1 MTPLESSGRPS
12 PGDRPIWSA
21 TFLLTALAGTAAV
34 AAALLGVDPLGR
46 AVTAAAAGA
55 AGATLVLLAVLRR
68 HQQAAR
74 VASAEREREFERQVH
89 GYRQQL
95 TGYQQQ
101 LAEHQQQLIEREA
114 QWRHRAE
121 VRSAA
126 VDDALEHLL
135 RVRLP
140 AVLAGAP
147 VPATPPDRMLADRTS
162 GLVDGILAEATSALK
177 RSDEREESLR
187 LAVVAL
193 SRRVQTAAHSIQEQV
208 SLMADRHQH
217 DPDVVE
223 SSMRVDHAAA
233 QQARHAQSLAV
244 LCGEWPGQQ
253 WQEPL
258 AMVDVVRA
266 ASARIL
272 AYQRV
277 EVSGDQDVAVAAEV
291 VEPVIHLVAELLANA
306 TQSSPPATIVPVTV
320 RRVQRGAVIEI
331 DDGGVGMDDHRLE
344 QARETVSGRRP
355 VGLGELGEIPQTGL
369 AVVGHYVR
377 RHGFR
382 ADLSESP
389 YGGLRA
395 VVLIP
400 SKVVETV
407 DPPEAVVMRPPAT
420 VPTHPPAAAPQPQA
434 HREWPPQPAPVA
446 GSEPVIGSEPVVA
459 ETGAVQAEP
468 VDPASDTIL
477 PRRRSRRGEAV
488 AAATPSDGPAA
499 SAERALSAGRVSTGP
514 AASADS
520 STASVQPTPEQ
531 AGSWM
536 GAFISGGRA
545 GAGRDPEGSSSP
557 PTTTKDDER

>member
-1 MTPLESSGRPS
+1 ML
-12 PGDRPIWSA
+12 WSA
-21 TFLLTALAGTAAV
+21 TFAVTAL
-34 AAALLGVDPLGR
+34 
-46 AVTAAAAGA
+46 AAAAGVAGVVLSTSPRGMSVSVLA
-55 AGATLVLLAVLRR
+55 AAVALLLLTLLGMLRRRQGAARAAFAQHQRETERLVLR
-68 HQQAAR
+68 
-74 VASAEREREFERQVH
+74 
-89 GYRQQL
+89 
-95 TGYQQQ
+95 
-101 LAEHQQQLIEREA
+101 HQQQLVEREA
-114 QWRHRAE
+114 QWAERAE
-121 VRSAA
+121 ARSEA
-126 VDDALEHLL
+126 VNKALEHLL
-135 RVRLP
+135 RVRLS
-140 AVLAGAP
+140 AALAGSP
-147 VPATPPDRMLADRTS
+147 VPPAYDDSALDEVAAS
-162 GLVDGILAEATSALK
+162 LVDGVLAEAASALK
-177 RSDEREESLR
+177 RADEREESLR

-193 SRRVQTAAHSIQEQV
+193 SRRVQTAAHSIQESV

-272 AYQRV
+272 AYQRI

-306 TQSSPPATIVPVTV
+306 TQSSPPATSVPVTV

-331 DDGGVGMDDHRLE
+331 DDGGVGMDAHRLE
-344 QARETVSGRRP
+344 QARETVSGRRRA
-355 VGLGELGEIPQTGL
+355 GLSDLGEIPQTGL

-400 SKVVETV
+400 AKAVETV
-407 DPPEAVVMRPPAT
+407 EPPEAVATRRPDSPPAG
-420 VPTHPPAAAPQPQA
+420 
-434 HREWPPQPAPVA
+434 PVRQ
-446 GSEPVIGSEPVVA
+446 SEPA
-459 ETGAVQAEP
+459 TAAEP
-468 VDPASDTIL
+468 ETAGTPASGATL
-477 PRRRSRRGEAV
+477 PQRRSRRGQAV
-488 AAATPSDGPAA
+488 AAVPDEPAST
-499 SAERALSAGRVSTGP
+499 SAA
-514 AASADS
+514 
-520 STASVQPTPEQ
+520 PTPEQ

-536 GAFISGGRA
+536 GAFIEGGRTGEEPGLA
-545 GAGRDPEGSSSP
+545 G
-557 PTTTKDDER
+557 TT

>member
-1 MTPLESSGRPS
+1 MWL
-12 PGDRPIWSA
+12 A
-21 TFLLTALAGTAAV
+21 TSFLTVL
-34 AAALLGVDPLGR
+34 
-46 AVTAAAAGA
+46 AGA
-55 AGATLVLLAVLRR
+55 AAVGAAVLDTDPQRWAATGLAATAAGLTLVLLAVLRR
-68 HQQAAR
+68 RQRAAW
-74 VASAEREREFERQVH
+74 AALDAREREFERQV
-89 GYRQQL
+89 RS
-95 TGYQQQ
+95 
-101 LAEHQQQLIEREA
+101 HQQQLVEREA
-114 QWRHRAE
+114 QWRDRAE
-121 VRSAA
+121 ARSAA
-126 VDDALEHLL
+126 VESALEHLL

-140 AVLAGAP
+140 AVLAGSP
-147 VPATPPDRMLADRTS
+147 VPSTPRDPLLGDRTA

-208 SLMADRHQH
+208 SLMAERHQH

-306 TQSSPPATIVPVTV
+306 TQSSPPATSVPVTV

-331 DDGGVGMDDHRLE
+331 DDGGIGMDDHRLE
-344 QARETVSGRRP
+344 QARETVSGRRA

-407 DPPEAVVMRPPAT
+407 DPPEAVVMRPPVA
-420 VPTHPPAAAPQPQA
+420 VAAPAVAP
-434 HREWPPQPAPVA
+434 EPAS
-446 GSEPVIGSEPVVA
+446 GSEPGPRPV
-459 ETGAVQAEP
+459 EAEP
-468 VDPASDTIL
+468 VDPASGATL

-488 AAATPSDGPAA
+488 SAAPEAA
-499 SAERALSAGRVSTGP
+499 EPVVSAPE
-514 AASADS
+514 
-520 STASVQPTPEQ
+520 PTPEQ

-536 GAFISGGRA
+536 GAFLSGGQT
-545 GAGRDPEGSSSP
+545 GAGPGPEGSH
-557 PTTTKDDER
+557 

>member
-1 MTPLESSGRPS
+1 M
-12 PGDRPIWSA
+12 WSA
-21 TFLLTALAGTAAV
+21 AFLLIALAGTAAV
-34 AAALLGVDPLGR
+34 VAAVRGADPPGPAVALLA
-46 AVTAAAAGA
+46 AVAAGLA
-55 AGATLVLLAVLRR
+55 LLLLAVLRR
-68 HQQAAR
+68 RQRAAW
-74 VASAEREREFERQVH
+74 AALAERQREFERQV
-89 GYRQQL
+89 L
-95 TGYQQQ
+95 SYQHQ
-101 LAEHQQQLIEREA
+101 LAERET
-114 QWRHRAE
+114 QWRNRAQA
-121 VRSAA
+121 RSAA
-126 VDDALEHLL
+126 VHNALEHLL
-135 RVRLP
+135 RTRLS

-147 VPATPPDRMLADRTS
+147 VPSAPRDPELDERTAV
-162 GLVDGILAEATSALK
+162 LVDEVLAEATSALK

-223 SSMRVDHAAA
+223 AGMRVDHAAA

-272 AYQRV
+272 AYERI
-277 EVSGDQDVAVAAEV
+277 EVSGDHDVAVAAEV

-306 TQSSPPATIVPVTV
+306 TQSSPPATTVPVTV
-320 RRVQRGAVIEI
+320 RRVQRGAVIEV
-331 DDGGVGMDDHRLE
+331 DDGGIGMDDHRLD

-407 DPPEAVVMRPPAT
+407 DPPEAVVMRPPAATAT
-420 VPTHPPAAAPQPQA
+420 VPPTAGPRTVEVEPADPAAG
-434 HREWPPQPAPVA
+434 V
-446 GSEPVIGSEPVVA
+446 
-459 ETGAVQAEP
+459 T
-468 VDPASDTIL
+468 L
-477 PRRRSRRGEAV
+477 PRRRSRRGEATPAE
-488 AAATPSDGPAA
+488 AARSEADRADQIEIEPAA
-499 SAERALSAGRVSTGP
+499 G
-514 AASADS
+514 S
-520 STASVQPTPEQ
+520 SDPTPEQ

-536 GAFISGGRA
+536 GAFIEGGRT
-545 GAGRDPEGSSSP
+545 GGGPGPEGS
-557 PTTTKDDER
+557 R

>member
-1 MTPLESSGRPS
+1 M
-12 PGDRPIWSA
+12 WSA
-21 TFLLTALAGTAAV
+21 TFTITALAAV
-34 AAALLGVDPLGR
+34 AAVAGAVISGSLRGV
-46 AVTAAAAGA
+46 AVGVLAAAVA
-55 AGATLVLLAVLRR
+55 VLLLTLLRR
-68 HQQAAR
+68 LRRRQRATWAAFEQHEREVERRILGYQHQL
-74 VASAEREREFERQVH
+74 AERE
-89 GYRQQL
+89 
-95 TGYQQQ
+95 
-101 LAEHQQQLIEREA
+101 AEWA
-114 QWRHRAE
+114 DRAE
-121 VRSAA
+121 ARSAA
-126 VDDALEHLL
+126 VNGALEHLL
-135 RVRLP
+135 RVRLS
-140 AVLAGAP
+140 AAMAGSP
-147 VPATPPDRMLADRTS
+147 VPPAYGDSELDEVAAS
-162 GLVDGILAEATSALK
+162 LVDGVLAEATSALK
-177 RSDEREESLR
+177 RADEREESLR

-193 SRRVQTAAHSIQEQV
+193 SRRVQTAAHSIQEHV

-306 TQSSPPATIVPVTV
+306 TQSSPPATSVPVTV

-331 DDGGVGMDDHRLE
+331 DDGGVGMDEHRLE
-344 QARETVSGRRP
+344 QAREIVSGRRRA
-355 VGLGELGEIPQTGL
+355 GLGDLGEIPQTGL

-407 DPPEAVVMRPPAT
+407 EPPEAIAARPAARQATPVVEAGPRTSVDTASADSPPAGAT
-420 VPTHPPAAAPQPQA
+420 LPQ
-434 HREWPPQPAPVA
+434 
-446 GSEPVIGSEPVVA
+446 
-459 ETGAVQAEP
+459 
-468 VDPASDTIL
+468 
-477 PRRRSRRGEAV
+477 RRSRRGQ
-488 AAATPSDGPAA
+488 AAAAVPEESAPA
-499 SAERALSAGRVSTGP
+499 
-514 AASADS
+514 S
-520 STASVQPTPEQ
+520 SSPTPEQ

-536 GAFISGGRA
+536 GAFIEGGRTGGEPDPA
-545 GAGRDPEGSSSP
+545 GTS
-557 PTTTKDDER
+557 

>member
-1 MTPLESSGRPS
+1 M
-12 PGDRPIWSA
+12 WSA
-21 TFLLTALAGTAAV
+21 AFLLTALAGTAAV
-34 AAALLGVDPLGR
+34 GAALLGTDPPGL
-46 AVTAAAAGA
+46 AVTVLAAVAAGLA
-55 AGATLVLLAVLRR
+55 LVLLAVLRR
-68 HQQAAR
+68 RQRAAR
-74 VASAEREREFERQVH
+74 AAFDEREREFERQV
-89 GYRQQL
+89 Q
-95 TGYQQQ
+95 GYQHQ
-101 LAEHQQQLIEREA
+101 LAERET
-114 QWRHRAE
+114 QWRDRAE
-121 VRSAA
+121 ARSAA

-147 VPATPPDRMLADRTS
+147 VPPAAGDPLLADRAA
-162 GLVDGILAEATSALK
+162 GLVDGILAEATGALK
-177 RSDEREESLR
+177 GSDEREESLR

-208 SLMADRHQH
+208 SLMAERHQH

-244 LCGEWPGQQ
+244 LCAEWPGQQ

-272 AYQRV
+272 AYQRI

-306 TQSSPPATIVPVTV
+306 TQSSPPATTVPVTV

-331 DDGGVGMDDHRLE
+331 DDGGIGMDDHRLE

-407 DPPEAVVMRPPAT
+407 EPPEAVLMRPPPAVVT
-420 VPTHPPAAAPQPQA
+420 EPPAVRPEPGP
-434 HREWPPQPAPVA
+434 RPV
-446 GSEPVIGSEPVVA
+446 E
-459 ETGAVQAEP
+459 AEP
-468 VDPASDTIL
+468 ADPAVGVTL
-477 PRRRSRRGEAV
+477 PRRRSRRGETVSAAPEAAEPV
-488 AAATPSDGPAA
+488 AAELAEPAA
-499 SAERALSAGRVSTGP
+499 VS
-514 AASADS
+514 SE
-520 STASVQPTPEQ
+520 PTPEQ

-536 GAFISGGRA
+536 GAFIEGGRT
-545 GAGRDPEGSSSP
+545 GGEPDPEGS
-557 PTTTKDDER
+557 R

>member
-1 MTPLESSGRPS
+1 LSFRPAWIFRSKVNMTPLLSSGRPS
-12 PGDRPIWSA
+12 PEGRLVWSA
-21 TFLLTALAGTAAV
+21 TFTITTLAAAAAV
-34 AAALLGVDPLGR
+34 AGAVVSASPLGVSVGVL
-46 AVTAAAAGA
+46 AAAVA
-55 AGATLVLLAVLRR
+55 VLLLMLLRTLRR
-68 HQQAAR
+68 RQRAAW
-74 VASAEREREFERQVH
+74 VVFEQHERESER
-89 GYRQQL
+89 RL
-95 TGYQQQ
+95 RGYQQQ
-101 LAEHQQQLIEREA
+101 LAERGAEWAEREA
-114 QWRHRAE
+114 EWAERAE
-121 VRSAA
+121 TRSAA
-126 VDDALEHLL
+126 VNRALEHLL
-135 RVRLP
+135 RVRLS
-140 AVLAGAP
+140 AALAGSP
-147 VPATPPDRMLADRTS
+147 VPPAYDDS
-162 GLVDGILAEATSALK
+162 GLDEVAASLVDGVLAEATSALK
-177 RSDEREESLR
+177 RADEREESLR

-272 AYQRV
+272 AYHRI

-306 TQSSPPATIVPVTV
+306 TQSSPPATSVPVTV

-331 DDGGVGMDDHRLE
+331 DDGGVGMDEHRLE
-344 QARETVSGRRP
+344 QARETVSGRRRA
-355 VGLGELGEIPQTGL
+355 GLGDLGEIPQTGL

-400 SKVVETV
+400 AKAVETV
-407 DPPEAVVMRPPAT
+407 ESPEVIAARPAVRQA
-420 VPTHPPAAAPQPQA
+420 QPVD
-434 HREWPPQPAPVA
+434 E
-446 GSEPVIGSEPVVA
+446 
-459 ETGAVQAEP
+459 AEP
-468 VDPASDTIL
+468 RTAVDSASSDSPSAGAML
-477 PRRRSRRGEAV
+477 PQRRSRRGQ
-488 AAATPSDGPAA
+488 AAAAVPDESAPASPS
-499 SAERALSAGRVSTGP
+499 
-514 AASADS
+514 
-520 STASVQPTPEQ
+520 PTPEQ

-536 GAFISGGRA
+536 GAFIEGGRTGGAPDPA
-545 GAGRDPEGSSSP
+545 GTS
-557 PTTTKDDER
+557 

>member
-1 MTPLESSGRPS
+1 MTPLLSSGRPS
-12 PGDRPIWSA
+12 PGGRSTWSA
-21 TFLLTALAGTAAV
+21 ILLLTTVAGAAAAVGALVGAGAAGTALTVLA
-34 AAALLGVDPLGR
+34 
-46 AVTAAAAGA
+46 AAAAGLS
-55 AGATLVLLAVLRR
+55 LVLLVTLRR
-68 HQQAAR
+68 RQRDAWDVFGQ
-74 VASAEREREFERQVH
+74 REREFERQV
-89 GYRQQL
+89 RS
-95 TGYQQQ
+95 YQQQ
-101 LAEHQQQLIEREA
+101 LAERETH
-114 QWRHRAE
+114 WRKRAE
-121 VRSAA
+121 ARSAA
-126 VDDALEHLL
+126 VDNALDHLL
-135 RVRLP
+135 QNRLP
-140 AVLAGAP
+140 AVLHGAP
-147 VPATPPDRMLADRTS
+147 VPAVPRDPELGERTA
-162 GLVDGILAEATSALK
+162 GLVDGVLAETASALK

-272 AYQRV
+272 AYQRI

-291 VEPVIHLVAELLANA
+291 VEPVVHLVAELLANA
-306 TQSSPPATIVPVTV
+306 TQSSPPATTVPVTV

-331 DDGGVGMDDHRLE
+331 DDGGIGMDDHRLE

-355 VGLGELGEIPQTGL
+355 VGLAELGEIPQTGL

-389 YGGLRA
+389 YGGVRA

-400 SKVVETV
+400 STVVETV
-407 DPPEAVVMRPPAT
+407 EPPEAVAARRPARTPAE
-420 VPTHPPAAAPQPQA
+420 PAATPDAPGPGSA
-434 HREWPPQPAPVA
+434 GPGSTGA
-446 GSEPVIGSEPVVA
+446 GSGEAEPA
-459 ETGAVQAEP
+459 ATGA
-468 VDPASDTIL
+468 TL
-477 PRRRSRRGEAV
+477 PRRRSRRAQAASAAPDGTTTTRDGAAVPDEVV
-488 AAATPSDGPAA
+488 AAAAEPSDP
-499 SAERALSAGRVSTGP
+499 S
-514 AASADS
+514 
-520 STASVQPTPEQ
+520 PEQ

-536 GAFISGGRA
+536 GAFIAGGRSGG
-545 GAGRDPEGSSSP
+545 DPGP
-557 PTTTKDDER
+557 ADAR

>member
-1 MTPLESSGRPS
+1 MAGAAAVLGALIGSGS
-12 PGDRPIWSA
+12 
-21 TFLLTALAGTAAV
+21 AGTALTVLA
-34 AAALLGVDPLGR
+34 
-46 AVTAAAAGA
+46 AAAAGLS
-55 AGATLVLLAVLRR
+55 LVLLVTLRR
-68 HQQAAR
+68 RQRDAWDAFGQ
-74 VASAEREREFERQVH
+74 REREFERQV
-89 GYRQQL
+89 RS
-95 TGYQQQ
+95 YQQQ
-101 LAEHQQQLIEREA
+101 LAERETH
-114 QWRHRAE
+114 WRKRAE
-121 VRSAA
+121 ARSAA
-126 VDDALEHLL
+126 VDNALDHLL
-135 RVRLP
+135 QNRLP
-140 AVLAGAP
+140 AVLHGAP
-147 VPATPPDRMLADRTS
+147 MPAVARDPELSERTA
-162 GLVDGILAEATSALK
+162 GLVDGILAEAASALK

-272 AYQRV
+272 AYRRI

-306 TQSSPPATIVPVTV
+306 TQSSPPATTVPVTV

-331 DDGGVGMDDHRLE
+331 DDGGIGMDDHRLE

-355 VGLGELGEIPQTGL
+355 VGLAELGEIPQTGL

-389 YGGLRA
+389 YGGVRA

-407 DPPEAVVMRPPAT
+407 EPPEAVATRRPARAPVESAMT
-420 VPTHPPAAAPQPQA
+420 PDEPGPGSVEPGSAEPGSVEPGSVETEAAAP
-434 HREWPPQPAPVA
+434 
-446 GSEPVIGSEPVVA
+446 GS
-459 ETGAVQAEP
+459 T
-468 VDPASDTIL
+468 L
-477 PRRRSRRGEAV
+477 PRRRSRRGQADSAGPDGTGSVAGDESAGPDEVV
-488 AAATPSDGPAA
+488 AAAAEPSDP
-499 SAERALSAGRVSTGP
+499 S
-514 AASADS
+514 
-520 STASVQPTPEQ
+520 PEQ

-536 GAFISGGRA
+536 GAFIAGGRSGG
-545 GAGRDPEGSSSP
+545 DPGP
-557 PTTTKDDER
+557 ADAR

>member
-1 MTPLESSGRPS
+1 MGRPL
-12 PGDRPIWSA
+12 WSA
-21 TFLLTALAGTAAV
+21 TVLLTTLAGTAAV
-34 AAALLGVDPLGR
+34 VAAVLGTGPEAT
-46 AVTAAAAGA
+46 AVTALAAGA
-55 AGATLVLLAVLRR
+55 AGLTLVLLAVLRR
-68 HQQAAR
+68 RQRAAW
-74 VASAEREREFERQVH
+74 AAFGEREREFERQV
-89 GYRQQL
+89 R
-95 TGYQQQ
+95 GYQQQ
-101 LAEHQQQLIEREA
+101 LAERER
-114 QWRHRAE
+114 QWQERAE
-121 VRSAA
+121 ARSAA
-126 VDDALEHLL
+126 VDNALEHLL
-135 RVRLP
+135 RARLP
-140 AVLAGAP
+140 AVLTGSP
-147 VPATPPDRMLADRTS
+147 VPSTPRDPLLDDRTA
-162 GLVDGILAEATSALK
+162 GLVDEVLAEATSALK

-306 TQSSPPATIVPVTV
+306 TQSSPPATTVPVTV
-320 RRVQRGAVIEI
+320 RRVQRGAVIEV
-331 DDGGVGMDDHRLE
+331 DDGGIGMDDHRLE

-407 DPPEAVVMRPPAT
+407 DPPEAVVLRSPA
-420 VPTHPPAAAPQPQA
+420 VLPAQPPAAQ
-434 HREWPPQPAPVA
+434 
-446 GSEPVIGSEPVVA
+446 SEPGPRPV
-459 ETGAVQAEP
+459 EAEP
-468 VDPASDTIL
+468 ADPATGVTL
-477 PRRRSRRGEAV
+477 PRRRSRRGESASVTPV
-488 AAATPSDGPAA
+488 AAEPAAA
-499 SAERALSAGRVSTGP
+499 SAE
-514 AASADS
+514 
-520 STASVQPTPEQ
+520 PTPEQ

-536 GAFISGGRA
+536 GAFISGTRTGDEPDITVASEEFRPHGGVDA
-545 GAGRDPEGSSSP
+545 MPSTTNAPDRPVRPTDDATGPMGGS
-557 PTTTKDDER
+557 